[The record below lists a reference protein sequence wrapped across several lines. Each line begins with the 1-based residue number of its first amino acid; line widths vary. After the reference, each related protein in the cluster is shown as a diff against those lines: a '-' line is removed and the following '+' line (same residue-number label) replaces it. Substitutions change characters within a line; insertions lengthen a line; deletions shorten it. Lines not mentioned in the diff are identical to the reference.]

1 MALNLQWGKCRAY
14 LVDEWCRLLDLDTG
28 RMDLSSMEG
37 VYMIW
42 YGGGSPAV
50 LKVGQGVVKN
60 FLREAKIDAAILA
73 YATHGLYA
81 SWARV
86 PANQREGVALY
97 LTEQLKPSLGGES
110 GSAEAVQVN
119 LPNWQEANV

>member
-28 RMDLSSMEG
+28 RMDLSSLDG

-50 LKVGQGVVKN
+50 LQVGQGVVKN
-60 FLREAKIDAAILA
+60 FLREAKTDPAILE

-86 PANQREGVALY
+86 AAGQRDGVARY
-97 LTEQLKPSLGGES
+97 LTEQLKPVLGGA
-110 GSAEAVQVN
+110 GAAEPVQVN
-119 LPNWQEANV
+119 VPNWQEANV

>member
-28 RMDLSSMEG
+28 RMDLAVLEG

-50 LKVGQGVVKN
+50 LKVGQGMVKN
-60 FLREAKIDAAILA
+60 VLREAKTDEELLK

-81 SWARV
+81 TWARV
-86 PANQREGVALY
+86 PAHQRDGVVRY
-97 LTEQLKPSLGGES
+97 MIEQLKPVLTTEAPA
-110 GSAEAVQVN
+110 AEPIEVN
-119 LPNWQEANV
+119 LPNWQQANV

>member
-28 RMDLSSMEG
+28 RMDLSVLDG

-50 LKVGQGVVKN
+50 LKVGQGTVKN
-60 FLREAKIDAAILA
+60 FLREAKTDPALLK
-73 YATHGLYA
+73 YQSHGLYTT
-81 SWARV
+81 WARV
-86 PANQREGVALY
+86 PAAQKDGVARY
-97 LTEQLKPSLGGES
+97 LIDELKPVLASDAPR
-110 GSAEAVQVN
+110 AEPVQVN
-119 LPNWQEANV
+119 LPNWRQANE